1 MTTDQTTDTNG
12 QTKPPK
18 TPPPFRIERSL
29 MGVADSYIQIA
40 ERVVSGDL
48 GTNEAKEA
56 TRALNGVPGIIKV
69 HLETIKIFEKGSEK
83 AREQAARILDMGT
96 TKALT

>member
-1 MTTDQTTDTNG
+1 
-12 QTKPPK
+12 
-18 TPPPFRIERSL
+18 
-29 MGVADSYIQIA
+29 
-40 ERVVSGDL
+40 
-48 GTNEAKEA
+48 
-56 TRALNGVPGIIKV
+56 VPGIIKV